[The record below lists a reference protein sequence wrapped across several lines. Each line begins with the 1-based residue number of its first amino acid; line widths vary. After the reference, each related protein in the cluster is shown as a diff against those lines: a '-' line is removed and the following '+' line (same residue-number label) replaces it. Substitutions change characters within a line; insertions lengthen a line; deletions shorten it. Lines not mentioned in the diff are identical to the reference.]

1 MEPYR
6 SIVTKQLAQILEKE
20 PNAVLIEKNI
30 VVLKNWLSDDLCD
43 RLVNHVESFGEE
55 IWWERNKREW
65 WHGKFF
71 FVEDP
76 ELDAELKH
84 MRVRLQ
90 ELFNQELWVESMNSV
105 HRMIKG
111 QSMFI
116 HADNLAES
124 LGMDNK
130 CVFGVTH
137 YISNFDGGEI
147 SYPNVNFMYKPEKGD
162 LLLHPGWEEYAH
174 YTEEVKGDRVRYI
187 VAGFASLPEA
197 QKLREND
204 QLYEGINAIKM
215 SSAVTDI
222 FGEDDLP
229 DNFFTRPYEYENNSK
244 GIDFD
249 KN

>member
-1 MEPYR
+1 MELQKYAD
-6 SIVTKQLAQILEKE
+6 IVSKQLKQILDKE
-20 PNAVLIEKNI
+20 PKAVLIEKNI

-43 RLVNHVESFGEE
+43 RLVSHAESFGEE

-76 ELDAELKH
+76 DLDAELKH

-90 ELFNQELWVESMNSV
+90 ELFNQELWVESMNSI
-105 HRMIKG
+105 HRMTEG
-111 QSMFI
+111 QFMFE
-116 HADNLAES
+116 HADNLKES
-124 LGMDNK
+124 LNLDNK

-147 SYPNVNFMYKPEKGD
+147 YYPYRDFEYHPEKGD
-162 LLLHPGWEEYAH
+162 LLLHPGWEDYLH
-174 YTEEVKGDRVRYI
+174 GTRPVIGNRTRYI

-197 QKLREND
+197 QILREND
-204 QLYEGINAIKM
+204 QLYEGVDAIKM

-222 FGEDDLP
+222 FGSDDLP
-229 DNFFTRPYEYENNSK
+229 AGFYTRPYEYGE
-244 GIDFD
+244 D
-249 KN
+249 KK

>member
-1 MEPYR
+1 MEPYA
-6 SIVTKQLAQILEKE
+6 SIVRKQLDQILEKE
-20 PNAVLIEKNI
+20 PKAVLLEKNI

-43 RLVNHVESFGEE
+43 RLVSHVESFGED
-55 IWWERNKREW
+55 IWWQRNKREW

-90 ELFNQELWVESMNSV
+90 ELFNHELWVESMNSV
-105 HRMIKG
+105 HRMTEG

-116 HADNLAES
+116 HADNLKES
-124 LGMDNK
+124 QGLDNK

-147 SYPNVNFMYKPEKGD
+147 SYPNIKFSYKPEKGD

-174 YTEEVKGDRVRYI
+174 YTEEVIGDRVRYI

-197 QKLREND
+197 QALREKD
-204 QLYEGINAIKM
+204 QLYEGIDSIKM

-222 FGEDDLP
+222 FGENDLP
-229 DNFFTRPYEYENNSK
+229 ELFFTKPHEFESNK
-244 GIDFD
+244 
-249 KN
+249 